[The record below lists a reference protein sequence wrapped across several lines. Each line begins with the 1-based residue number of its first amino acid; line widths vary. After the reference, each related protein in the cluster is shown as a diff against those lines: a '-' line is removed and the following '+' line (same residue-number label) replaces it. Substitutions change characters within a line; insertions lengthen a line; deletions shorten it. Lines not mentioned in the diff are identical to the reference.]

1 VPADYRAVGQP
12 VLVPGS
18 MGTESY
24 VLVGT
29 QKAMELT
36 FGSTC
41 HGAGRVMSR
50 TKARKKIYGAELKKE
65 LRSQGIVVRAGS
77 NRGLAEEA
85 PAAYKDVSHVV
96 EVVHGLG
103 IARKVARL
111 RPLSVIKG

>member
-1 VPADYRAVGQP
+1 

-18 MGTESY
+18 MGTASY

-29 QKAMELT
+29 QKALDLT
-36 FGSTC
+36 FGSSC

-50 TKARKKIYGAELKKE
+50 TQARKKVHGAELKEE
-65 LRSQGIVVRAGS
+65 LGGQGIVVRAGS

-85 PAAYKDVSHVV
+85 PLAYKDVSCVV
-96 EVVHGLG
+96 KVVDGLG

-111 RPLSVIKG
+111 RPLTVIKG